1 MATMNLLILIFIICV
16 YLSIG
21 GGIYKASCLII
32 KYPEDE
38 LMLTV
43 SMVIWP
49 LMLIIIIP
57 LILIIAAKKIL
68 IFFLSFYIQEVE
80 L

>member
-43 SMVIWP
+43 SMVIS
-49 LMLIIIIP
+49 IGR
-57 LILIIAAKKIL
+57 
-68 IFFLSFYIQEVE
+68 IFCWH
-80 L
+80 